1 MANEL
6 DPVVGNWYETLD
18 KGDKFEIVAVDED
31 AGTVD
36 IQYYDGDIEEM
47 DIDAWYE
54 LDIELSEQPDDW
66 NGPYDEDDEEA
77 EDDWDEDEE
86 DAEDDYDEDDDWH

>member
-86 DAEDDYDEDDDWH
+86 DAEEDYDEDDDWH

>member
-66 NGPYDEDDEEA
+66 NGPYDEDDEAA

-86 DAEDDYDEDDDWH
+86 DAEEDYDEDDDWH